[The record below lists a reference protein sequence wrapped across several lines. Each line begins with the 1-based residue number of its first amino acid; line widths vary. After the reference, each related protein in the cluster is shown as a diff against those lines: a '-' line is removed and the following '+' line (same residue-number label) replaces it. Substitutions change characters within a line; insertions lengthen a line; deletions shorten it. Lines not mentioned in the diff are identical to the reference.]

1 MVWFFERGGGVL
13 ELVTR
18 YDNDT
23 AEYVLELRPAGA
35 APTSERFRDRAAYK
49 ARLLA
54 VEQQLTSEQWRPNG
68 PPVLLPDGWPD
79 RTPFW

>member
-18 YDNDT
+18 YDNET

-35 APTSERFRDRAAYK
+35 TPTIERFRDQLIDEGVVTAAEFD
-49 ARLLA
+49 RL
-54 VEQQLTSEQWRPNG
+54 VRPEKMIRPG
-68 PPVLLPDGWPD
+68 
-79 RTPFW
+79 